1 VSGTPDE
8 KALLQILAV
17 ELGRRTVR
25 EEDRLIEDLEAESM
39 DLVAVLAAVE
49 ERWGLEL
56 DEAEISGVRTVRD
69 LVERILQAAG
79 T

>member
-1 VSGTPDE
+1 MSGTPDE